1 MGFFSC
7 DPAKSHICVVFHGW
21 KKAHHSVDILCT
33 AVDLVKGQQQ
43 YWPFHFLHRA
53 DVFLNP
59 KLTRKRVSELKLGC
73 VWGMLSIMVPE
84 RVVFLLSFFFFTF
97 FTNDA
102 SLLKNPPGT
111 TRLAF
116 ALAQRKYIF
125 RLFLARCFQLCH
137 NLLYTKYN
145 ILGLC
150 LFVVGGE
157 GIFENV

>member
-1 MGFFSC
+1 MVFFSC

-84 RVVFLLSFFFFTF
+84 RVVFLLSFFFLPSSQMMLPCWRIHRGRRGWRLPWLRGNTYSDYFWQDAFNCATTF
-97 FTNDA
+97 CTP
-102 SLLKNPPGT
+102 ST
-111 TRLAF
+111 
-116 ALAQRKYIF
+116 IF
-125 RLFLARCFQLCH
+125 
-137 NLLYTKYN
+137 
-145 ILGLC
+145 
-150 LFVVGGE
+150 
-157 GIFENV
+157 